1 MGNLDQLFTMYMYLI
16 YSTCSFVHLEY
27 FMQVSR
33 FHTHT
38 DLTFFHPDSE
48 IGRAGPQLSTWGCFK
63 SYMELPLYNNKI

>member
-38 DLTFFHPDSE
+38 DLTFFHPHSE
-48 IGRAGPQLSTWGCFK
+48 IGRAGPYSCQPGDILNHTW
-63 SYMELPLYNNKI
+63 N